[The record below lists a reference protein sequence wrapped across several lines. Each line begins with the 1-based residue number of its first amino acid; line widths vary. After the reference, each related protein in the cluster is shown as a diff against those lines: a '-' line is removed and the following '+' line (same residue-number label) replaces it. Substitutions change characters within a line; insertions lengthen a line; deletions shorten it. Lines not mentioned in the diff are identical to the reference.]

1 MGNKIMQETTPLVE
15 CSAFH
20 RGMSVLEAS
29 LRNTEDSETIISGLL
44 KGAAEFYGASRA
56 SVVEADWDL
65 GIGVITY
72 EWCKDGVPA
81 QRDMLQC
88 LPMEKF
94 PRWRKALRANK
105 PVVISDLQRL
115 ENIYPDEAAFFR
127 EYGVT
132 TLLAAPFSKRINQG
146 FIAVDDPT
154 RYTDDP
160 VFLFIASYAVVVEL
174 NEIKQQQSLL
184 AATKASKYNP
194 EDIHINFFG
203 GMEIISSKGT
213 LTGEDIKADQC
224 YLLLAYLIL
233 NHKKNFSVD
242 TLAEII
248 CPYDELDSPYKV
260 VNNIVYRL
268 RRTLSVIGLDKL
280 VIGKNG
286 TFQINPNFNIHTDF
300 DRFEDACIQLKTEE
314 NPDMRHSLYHSAVD
328 MYKGQLSETGQG
340 REKHGDVTVLF
351 SALSV
356 ESGAVRRKGE
366 TMNIR
371 KAVDYSTMFAT
382 LESVMKA
389 DLPQMELYCEIGKAV
404 CAHSEKGAAVAAAEF
419 IKEQYPDM
427 TGFSP
432 RNVRRMRDFWQ
443 LYSGT
448 PELLGE
454 ALHLNW
460 TQNVVIMEAELP
472 AEERR
477 WYIRQATA
485 RNLSKA
491 ELLRMIEDSAYLES
505 VLDEKVDVWYNEG
518 NDEISERTQ
527 YEEDPVY
534 LSWQYLPQP
543 HGRVRDEGLGKK
555 GGTGIAISYR
565 ISGYQSGGDRQPS
578 LSSGTAQAGRA
589 WDLLRRP
596 CRTAVDKSGLR
607 RIRSPDRHGPG
618 QPPGYVPYLRRR
630 LCRQDVPPDGSH
642 RPSRQCGR
650 PMVHRGLRGDL
661 AGCAGWLPRT
671 YERIHDRT
679 R

>member
-1 MGNKIMQETTPLVE
+1 
-15 CSAFH
+15 
-20 RGMSVLEAS
+20 
-29 LRNTEDSETIISGLL
+29 
-44 KGAAEFYGASRA
+44 
-56 SVVEADWDL
+56 
-65 GIGVITY
+65 
-72 EWCKDGVPA
+72 
-81 QRDMLQC
+81 
-88 LPMEKF
+88 
-94 PRWRKALRANK
+94 
-105 PVVISDLQRL
+105 
-115 ENIYPDEAAFFR
+115 
-127 EYGVT
+127 
-132 TLLAAPFSKRINQG
+132 
-146 FIAVDDPT
+146 
-154 RYTDDP
+154 
-160 VFLFIASYAVVVEL
+160 
-174 NEIKQQQSLL
+174 
-184 AATKASKYNP
+184 
-194 EDIHINFFG
+194 
-203 GMEIISSKGT
+203 
-213 LTGEDIKADQC
+213 
-224 YLLLAYLIL
+224 
-233 NHKKNFSVD
+233 
-242 TLAEII
+242 
-248 CPYDELDSPYKV
+248 
-260 VNNIVYRL
+260 
-268 RRTLSVIGLDKL
+268 
-280 VIGKNG
+280 
-286 TFQINPNFNIHTDF
+286 
-300 DRFEDACIQLKTEE
+300 
-314 NPDMRHSLYHSAVD
+314 
-328 MYKGQLSETGQG
+328 
-340 REKHGDVTVLF
+340 
-351 SALSV
+351 
-356 ESGAVRRKGE
+356 
-366 TMNIR
+366 MNIR

-382 LESVMKA
+382 LESIMKA

-565 ISGYQSGGDRQPS
+565 ISGYQSGGDRQPC

-589 WDLLRRP
+589 WNLLRRP
-596 CRTAVDKSGLR
+596 CRTAVDESGLR

-618 QPPGYVPYLRRR
+618 QPPGYVPHLRRR
-630 LCRQDVPPDGSH
+630 LCRKDVSPDGPH
-642 RPSRQCGR
+642 RPPRQCGR
-650 PMVHRGLRGDL
+650 PVVHRGLRGDL
-661 AGCAGWLPRT
+661 AGCVGGLPRT
-671 YERIHDRT
+671 SERIDCREV

>member
-1 MGNKIMQETTPLVE
+1 
-15 CSAFH
+15 
-20 RGMSVLEAS
+20 
-29 LRNTEDSETIISGLL
+29 
-44 KGAAEFYGASRA
+44 
-56 SVVEADWDL
+56 
-65 GIGVITY
+65 
-72 EWCKDGVPA
+72 
-81 QRDMLQC
+81 
-88 LPMEKF
+88 
-94 PRWRKALRANK
+94 
-105 PVVISDLQRL
+105 
-115 ENIYPDEAAFFR
+115 
-127 EYGVT
+127 
-132 TLLAAPFSKRINQG
+132 
-146 FIAVDDPT
+146 
-154 RYTDDP
+154 
-160 VFLFIASYAVVVEL
+160 
-174 NEIKQQQSLL
+174 
-184 AATKASKYNP
+184 
-194 EDIHINFFG
+194 
-203 GMEIISSKGT
+203 
-213 LTGEDIKADQC
+213 
-224 YLLLAYLIL
+224 
-233 NHKKNFSVD
+233 
-242 TLAEII
+242 
-248 CPYDELDSPYKV
+248 
-260 VNNIVYRL
+260 
-268 RRTLSVIGLDKL
+268 
-280 VIGKNG
+280 
-286 TFQINPNFNIHTDF
+286 
-300 DRFEDACIQLKTEE
+300 
-314 NPDMRHSLYHSAVD
+314 
-328 MYKGQLSETGQG
+328 
-340 REKHGDVTVLF
+340 
-351 SALSV
+351 
-356 ESGAVRRKGE
+356 
-366 TMNIR
+366 MNIR

-630 LCRQDVPPDGSH
+630 LCRKDVPPDGSH

-661 AGCAGWLPRT
+661 AGCAGGVSRT
-671 YERIHDRT
+671 FKRVNCWEVR
-679 R
+679 